1 MTPLEAP
8 TEDGGWMP
16 EPAPPG
22 ELCSGKLGE
31 FSQALRADSI
41 FRSKGEG
48 GMKITIMMAVGSTD
62 LSFRGFGDSSLLPL
76 CKLRYWVGP
85 RPAQGWCYLQ
95 SKVGSGEGHWG
106 ETNGPLDVMVPPQ
119 DGDTLC

>member
-16 EPAPPG
+16 EPVPPG

-41 FRSKGEG
+41 FGSKGKEER
-48 GMKITIMMAVGSTD
+48 D
-62 LSFRGFGDSSLLPL
+62 ENYCR
-76 CKLRYWVGP
+76 
-85 RPAQGWCYLQ
+85 RPWAARVQA
-95 SKVGSGEGHWG
+95 SRV
-106 ETNGPLDVMVPPQ
+106 
-119 DGDTLC
+119 

>member
-41 FRSKGEG
+41 FGGKGKEG
-48 GMKITIMMAVGSTD
+48 RDENYYRRPWAARVQASRVCGADKWALT
-62 LSFRGFGDSSLLPL
+62 SFGLALP
-76 CKLRYWVGP
+76 
-85 RPAQGWCYLQ
+85 
-95 SKVGSGEGHWG
+95 SE
-106 ETNGPLDVMVPPQ
+106 
-119 DGDTLC
+119 